1 MNLTAYQFYVDAC
14 TDCLPPPPLPDT
26 QILLASKHHPVKQ
39 QRTDILLARG
49 LRQGYILTDLTKT
62 GVTGSPGVG
71 KSHLRY
77 FFIDETPPLI
87 RCSTACIEQAER
99 ILVSSY
105 GPEGKETVTFKIV
118 GTEKMVTM
126 VAEGINAGMTL
137 SEGSGQV
144 VKLQDGGQNVVP
156 VRVHV
161 DTDRTGDIPTP
172 LPSSPHS
179 ESVNQPTLERKETI
193 TLQGGSLRQDL
204 LPQTAEIAKLLPK
217 LSGSKQLL
225 HAHFCL
231 FIDCGGQANF
241 LEILPAFLRNLS
253 LQLLVFKLPEKLSQ
267 PPVVDYHKPD
277 GTSYQLGHFVL
288 SNEQLLTQ
296 CAQMARSQRH
306 QISTPYVE
314 RQPESTKIMVIGTF
328 KDHEHECSETREEKN
343 GRLRQAFRQ
352 FHDLLI
358 PRSEKEVIYPVNA
371 TLAGPGRDKDP
382 VAAEL
387 RQVIHS
393 CGQSL
398 RVKFPV
404 ALYLLELEL
413 RRIGRGTISW
423 DQCWDIARQLH
434 FESKEAL
441 DTALNFYHE
450 LNLFLYYPDVLKNTV
465 FVDPMSL
472 LDKLTQLFESHIEL
486 KDATDDQIQSDEL
499 LRYRNEA
506 LITRGVLKE
515 FTHGYQEGLFTLEDL
530 IRLLEHLLIV
540 AAIPNGGDSALFMP
554 SLLEQQEDDE
564 IVRPKSG
571 VSVPLLVDFPSKCA
585 PIGAFCAFMVS
596 LLSSKG
602 HLTWSVP
609 QLEGTVST
617 TLYRNVITVS
627 VASNDVFSPDESDCS
642 TAVTLVNSQA
652 YYEVHVDSEYPSD
665 ILPLIREDID
675 RGLQNACSTLSYKV
689 THQIA
694 FHCSCLLPDP
704 HPAFLSDDR
713 TSLVCT
719 ENKGVTISLAEK
731 QKLWL
736 LAPPKEGW

>member
-1 MNLTAYQFYVDAC
+1 M
-14 TDCLPPPPLPDT
+14 
-26 QILLASKHHPVKQ
+26 
-39 QRTDILLARG
+39 G
-49 LRQGYILTDLTKT
+49 KT
-62 GVTGSPGVG
+62 
-71 KSHLRY
+71 HLRY

-105 GPEGKETVTFKIV
+105 GPEGEETVTFKIV

-172 LPSSPHS
+172 LPGPPHS
-179 ESVNQPTLERKETI
+179 ETVNQPTLERKEAI
-193 TLQGGSLRQDL
+193 TLQGGSLRKDL

-343 GRLRQAFRQ
+343 SRLRQAFRQ

-371 TLAGPGRDKDP
+371 TLSGPGRDKDP

-413 RRIGRGTISW
+413 RRIGRGIISW
-423 DQCWDIARQLH
+423 DQCWEIARQLH

-486 KDATDDQIQSDEL
+486 KDATDDQIRSDEL
-499 LRYRNEA
+499 LRYRNQA
-506 LITRGVLKE
+506 VLTRGVLE
-515 FTHGYQEGLFTLEDL
+515 RFTNGYQEVLFTLEDL
-530 IRLLEHLLIV
+530 TRLLEHLLIV
-540 AAIPNGGDSALFMP
+540 AAIPEESTTILFMP
-554 SLLEQQEDDE
+554 SLLEQQIDSD
-564 IVRPKSG
+564 IVHPDSTIAA
-571 VSVPLLVDFPSKCA
+571 PLLVAFPSGCA
-585 PIGAFCAFMVS
+585 PIGAFCAFMVG
-596 LLSSKG
+596 LLSDKKCS
-602 HLTWSVP
+602 HLSWSVP
-609 QLEGTVST
+609 QLEGDVSV
-617 TLYRNVITVS
+617 TLYRNVVHFGLS
-627 VASNDVFSPDESDCS
+627 YGEQFAFSGSDSNSCE
-642 TAVTLVNSQA
+642 VTLINSQA
-652 YYEVHVDSEYPSD
+652 YYEVHVDSECPIE

-675 RGLQNACSTLSYKV
+675 RSLRHSCTRFSYNV

-694 FHCSCLLPDP
+694 FQCQCPEIEF
-704 HPAFLSDDR
+704 HPAILTKDQI
-713 TSLVCT
+713 LCVCT
-719 ENKGVTISLAEK
+719 KDCGHIRKLSKKEKAWLSPHSSVTERKGVSVFHSIIPSDNSRFKDRHRCFE
-731 QKLWL
+731 QGHW
-736 LAPPKEGW
+736 PQG

>member
-1 MNLTAYQFYVDAC
+1 M
-14 TDCLPPPPLPDT
+14 
-26 QILLASKHHPVKQ
+26 
-39 QRTDILLARG
+39 
-49 LRQGYILTDLTKT
+49 
-62 GVTGSPGVG
+62 G
-71 KSHLRY
+71 KSHLRF

-105 GPEGKETVTFKIV
+105 GPEGEETVTFKIV
-118 GTEKMVTM
+118 GTDKMVTM

-137 SEGSGQV
+137 SEGSGQLV
-144 VKLQDGGQNVVP
+144 ELQDVGQKTIP
-156 VRVHV
+156 VHAHMDNFQDDHTEVN
-161 DTDRTGDIPTP
+161 PTP
-172 LPSSPHS
+172 LPGSPHT
-179 ESVNQPTLERKETI
+179 ETVNQSTLERKEGI
-193 TLQGGSLRQDL
+193 NLQGESLRQDL

-231 FIDCGGQANF
+231 FIDCGGQPNF

-253 LQLLVFKLPEKLSQ
+253 LQLLVFKLPEKLGQ

-314 RQPESTKIMVIGTF
+314 KQPESTKIMVIGTF

-343 GRLRQAFRQ
+343 SLLRQAFRQ

-358 PRSEKEVIYPVNA
+358 QRSEKEVIYPVNA

-387 RQVIHS
+387 WQVIHS

-413 RRIGRGTISW
+413 RRIGRGIISW
-423 DQCWDIARQLH
+423 DQCWEMARQLH

-465 FVDPMSL
+465 FVDPMAL
-472 LDKLTQLFESHIEL
+472 LDKLTQLFESHIDL

-506 LITRGVLKE
+506 LITRGVLEK
-515 FTHGYQEGLFTLEDL
+515 FTSGYQKGLFTLEDL

-540 AAIPNGGDSALFMP
+540 AAIPKSSDSVLFMP

-564 IVRPKSG
+564 IVHPKPG
-571 VSVPLLVDFPSKCA
+571 VIAPLLVDFPSECA

-602 HLTWSVP
+602 HFTWSVP

-617 TLYRNVITVS
+617 TLYRNIITLS

-642 TAVTLVNSQA
+642 TAIMLVNSQA
-652 YYEVHVDSEYPSD
+652 YYEVHVDSECPSD

-675 RGLQNACSTLSYKV
+675 RGLRNACSKLSYKV
-689 THQIA
+689 THRIA

-704 HPAFLSDDR
+704 HPAFLSDER
-713 TSLVCT
+713 TSLWCT
-719 ENKGVTISLAEK
+719 KNKGVTISLVEK

-736 LAPPKEGW
+736 QAPPNEG